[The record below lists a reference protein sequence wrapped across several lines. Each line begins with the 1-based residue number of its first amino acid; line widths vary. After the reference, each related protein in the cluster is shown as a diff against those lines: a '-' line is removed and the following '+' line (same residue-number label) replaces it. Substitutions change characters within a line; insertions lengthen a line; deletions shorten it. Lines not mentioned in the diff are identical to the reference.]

1 MIYHCQYHVQTVII
15 HPDKRQALN
24 HNTTNHHQHS
34 DGVNKS
40 LEQFIRVIVL
50 MRVTKSLF
58 SLITPV
64 NMWGTIPH
72 PGNINSARSWK
83 SSLERERRLVQS
95 SQCSQCSVW
104 ILPIRLVTKDKTFFR
119 RRNWFFT
126 NFWQWI
132 NEASY
137 PFWSRSSDPPPQPRV
152 SDS

>member
-40 LEQFIRVIVL
+40 LGQSVRVIVL

-58 SLITPV
+58 SLITSV
-64 NMWGTIPH
+64 NMWGTMPH
-72 PGNINSARSWK
+72 PDIITSARNWK
-83 SSLERERRLVQS
+83 SSLERERRLVHS
-95 SQCSQCSVW
+95 VCSVCL
-104 ILPIRLVTKDKTFFR
+104 LPIRLVTKDKTFFH

-137 PFWSRSSDPPPQPRV
+137 PFWSSDPPPQPRV